1 YLPSFPTRRSSDL
14 GTVTRGATAN
24 TAPPRSVR
32 PTSPEPL
39 MSGCGFVLQHW
50 PDDLDH
56 SLAAGQNLTT
66 GKVEGR
72 VLGIISGQLQQPSLR
87 ERVDDPAD
95 ARPIDGPGTHHAGFG
110 TCVQR
115 RFGQFFR
122 RALSR

>member
-1 YLPSFPTRRSSDL
+1 MTNSPSSIEPLSCSTVSSLGYSIYQTR
-14 GTVTRGATAN
+14 
-24 TAPPRSVR
+24 PRSVR

-56 SLAAGQNLTT
+56 SLAARQNLTT

-115 RFGQFFR
+115 R
-122 RALSR
+122 